1 MSDIWSEALEGLEP
15 RLGAQTFDLWLR
27 PIALRKVED
36 DRLHGHA
43 LAWRMRDGRPFVF
56 TDLRR
61 GRGVAEVIAF
71 IEATGGLAAAG
82 EGAAA

>member
-1 MSDIWSEALEGLEP
+1 MPRQGGPGITRSDLLLINKIDLAPHVGASLEVME
-15 RLGAQTFDLWLR
+15 
-27 PIALRKVED
+27 ED
-36 DRLHGHA
+36 TR
-43 LAWRMRDGRPFVF
+43 RMRDGRPFVF